1 MVSCQLYWRPD
12 GGAIKSDVVC
22 VTGAVLTAAVGGRD
36 GSVRTEVGN
45 SFESE
50 PDGYFCREFDRFCTE
65 FG

>member
-1 MVSCQLYWRPD
+1 MVSCQLYCRPG
-12 GGAIKSDVVC
+12 GGAIKPDVVC
-22 VTGAVLTAAVGGRD
+22 VTGAVLAAAVGGRD
-36 GSVRTEVGN
+36 GYGRTELGS